1 MPLFTTIEG
10 VKKHINVS
18 KNLDIKLLMPYKV
31 EALNKI
37 YEFIPQDIFE
47 EIETTHPEIFT
58 SIERAAANYMVA
70 FSIPFIK
77 IHISNTGGQNFDD
90 NKLTKADWWDI
101 RDFGIAAV
109 KIADKALSK
118 AINLLLNTT
127 LKSQLTFLNSKEL
140 IITTPQEFSDI
151 YEIGSSW
158 DVFKRLVPLMKNS
171 WKVYLS
177 NQLTNCTIE
186 EIKADE
192 DTNEL
197 LKSIVAY
204 FTISDAITE
213 PTLLFTNT
221 GIVIQ
226 WEELPWQKSQ
236 VLDFKNLELLSKKYL
251 KKANDLLVLL
261 HKELKYNPEKFPCYQ
276 FNSTVSQRATIA
288 KKSGLYL

>member
-1 MPLFTTIEG
+1 MPFFNTINE
-10 VKKHINVS
+10 VKDHINVS
-18 KNLDIKLLMPYKV
+18 KNLDIKLLMPYEV
-31 EALNKI
+31 EAFNKI
-37 YEFIPQDIFE
+37 WEFIPQDIFE
-47 EIETTHPEIFT
+47 DIESTHLEIFKN
-58 SIERAAANYMVA
+58 IKRAAANYMVA

-90 NKLTKADWWDI
+90 NKLSKADWWDI

-118 AINLLLNTT
+118 AINLLLNTS
-127 LKSQLTFLNSKEL
+127 LKDQLTFLNSKEL
-140 IITTPQEFSDI
+140 IISTPHEFSKI
-151 YEIGSSW
+151 YEIGNSW

-186 EIKADE
+186 EIKANE

-261 HKELKYNPEKFPCYQ
+261 HKELKDNPEKFPCYQ
-276 FNSTVSQRATIA
+276 FNSTVSHRPFIA